1 MRHLPGFDLDDT
13 RRTAHPRAATIGPSA
28 PSRRNMTTPPTTAAS
43 ASDRQSIPSTPDP
56 APRLAYDRVGR
67 GEPLVLLHGQGFS
80 RRCWDPVLDA
90 LTADREVIAV
100 DLPGHG
106 ESPRQPKGRGSAPHD
121 LAVAVGELLDQLE
134 IPTAHVAGN
143 SSGGW
148 VALELGR
155 LQRAKTV
162 TALDPAGLWRKSAP
176 RHIRVAM
183 RQVRLTAKLTRR
195 FAPNAP
201 RTRVGRGL
209 SLIQASG
216 HPFKLPYDPVRTAIH
231 DMADAPGFRETLRA
245 LEKRQFEDGAA
256 ITVPVTVAFGSRD
269 RVLLPGVARRRDEL
283 PDQTRWVTL
292 SGLGHIPMFDDP
304 QAVVDLLLR
313 STDPDTA
320 GKLGKPV
327 R

>member
-1 MRHLPGFDLDDT
+1 MSVSP
-13 RRTAHPRAATIGPSA
+13 TASRSSEPTSSAPGPS
-28 PSRRNMTTPPTTAAS
+28 
-43 ASDRQSIPSTPDP
+43 
-56 APRLAYDRVGR
+56 RLAYDRTGR

-80 RRCWDPVLDA
+80 RRCWDPIVDA
-90 LTADREVIAV
+90 LAADREVIAV

-106 ESPRQPKGRGSAPHD
+106 ESPRQPKGKGSAPHD
-121 LAVAVGELLDQLE
+121 LAVAVTELLDELGLQ
-134 IPTAHVAGN
+134 TVHVAGN

-155 LQRAKTV
+155 LQRARTV

-183 RQVRLTAKLTRR
+183 RQVRLTAKITRR
-195 FAPNAP
+195 VKPNAP
-201 RTRVGRGL
+201 KTRLSRGL
-209 SLIQASG
+209 SFIQASG
-216 HPFKLPYDPVRTAIH
+216 HPFKLPYEPVKTAVH
-231 DMADAPGFRETLRA
+231 DMAAAPGFRETLRA

-283 PDQTRWVTL
+283 PNQTRWVSL
-292 SGLGHIPMFDDP
+292 SGCGHVPMFDDP
-304 QAVVDLLLR
+304 AATADLLLR
-313 STDPDTA
+313 ASDPATA
-320 GKLGKPV
+320 GTLGEPV